1 MQTFGEKVKP
11 LKQLVTGVERTIAPA
26 NPTDLLLRRAVQAIA
41 AYCNVQCLL
50 WTALEG
56 EPGEARVYATPGAEA
71 MLGDVDLLPAD
82 AEAASA
88 IALAEERS
96 AHSVLNM
103 DLTSAGEAI
112 ACYVPSDFPAWL
124 VSQLHA
130 PHLTQLESGEL
141 IVPIL
146 AQEFDSSN
154 VDPDAPN
161 FTSGGLQ
168 LLLQVQ
174 RSPQTLTV
182 PDPAKKSES
191 GSPSAI
197 ASAKAASL
205 DGDRPTGWTTHD
217 ISSIKRLG
225 DQLGFAYGSVLWREK
240 FERSQRQIALMG
252 RIAHLLNSG
261 LETDDILQQIAAE
274 LGQGLMGDRCLV
286 MRLQAAG
293 VAPVAY
299 WERSQADLPALG
311 NIERAEVWQAV
322 IDTFLDGG
330 ASYLTVRPDATS
342 GALQHWL
349 QQMGATSALLIP
361 IFIQS
366 DFFGA
371 ICLLDYFKV
380 RWYALDEVQT
390 VRQVGDHAAIAL
402 ASAQHHHDSHQQT
415 TALRLQVMVSPTPLH
430 DSLTQ
435 LLNTE
440 AFDQELQQLSRPA
453 LWTVQPPF
461 SLIICDIDYFK
472 LINDTYGYSV
482 GDQILSQLAQRL
494 RRQLRQGTLAYRY
507 GGEEFAII
515 LPRTSLVSALDV
527 AERLLN
533 AIHGHPFETSAGP
546 VSVTV
551 SFGVAQQDPR
561 GDRNARSVLQR
572 AEQALQD
579 AKRQGRDCAKGLE
592 FGLGA

>member
-1 MQTFGEKVKP
+1 MKP
-11 LKQLVTGVERTIAPA
+11 LKQLVSLEERAIALRS
-26 NPTDLLLRRAVQAIA
+26 PTDLLLRRAVQAIA
-41 AYCNVQCLL
+41 SYFQVECLL

-56 EPGEARVYATPGAEA
+56 EPGESRVYGSPGAGA
-71 MLGDVDLLPAD
+71 MLHDVEVQPTGVEPAVPNLADSD
-82 AEAASA
+82 ADSDIDQPAQDE
-88 IALAEERS
+88 
-96 AHSVLNM
+96 
-103 DLTSAGEAI
+103 GAI
-112 ACYVPSDFPAWL
+112 ACYVPRDFPAWL
-124 VSQLHA
+124 IDQLDA
-130 PHLTQLESGEL
+130 PRLTQLEPGDL

-146 AQEFDSSN
+146 AQAFD
-154 VDPDAPN
+154 VDG
-161 FTSGGLQ
+161 FTPETYSGTRGNLQ
-168 LLLQVQ
+168 LLLQVR
-174 RSPQTLTV
+174 RSPQDSTTS
-182 PDPAKKSES
+182 DPAADLELSN
-191 GSPSAI
+191 PAAI
-197 ASAKAASL
+197 VP
-205 DGDRPTGWTTHD
+205 PTGASPDVNQLEGWTAHD
-217 ISSIKRLG
+217 VSLIKRLANE
-225 DQLGFAYGSVLWREK
+225 LGLTYSSLLWREK

-286 MRLQAAG
+286 MRLQATG
-293 VAPVAY
+293 VAPVAH
-299 WERSQADLPALG
+299 WERSQVALPALEHL
-311 NIERAEVWQAV
+311 ERSEVWQPV

-361 IFIQS
+361 VLIQS

-390 VRQVGDHAAIAL
+390 VRQVADHTAIAL
-402 ASAQHHHDSHQQT
+402 ASAQHHHDSHRQT
-415 TALRLQVMVSPTPLH
+415 TALRLQVMVPQTSLR

-435 LLNTE
+435 LLNAE

-472 LINDTYGYSV
+472 LINETYSYSV

-515 LPRTSLVSALDV
+515 LPRTSLTAALDV

-533 AIHGHPFETSAGP
+533 AIHGHPFDTSAGP

-572 AEQALQD
+572 AEKALQD

>member
-1 MQTFGEKVKP
+1 MKP
-11 LKQLVTGVERTIAPA
+11 LKQLVSDEERAIAPPS
-26 NPTDLLLRRAVQAIA
+26 PTDLLLRRAVVAIA
-41 AYCNVQCLL
+41 SYFQVECLL

-56 EPGEARVYATPGAEA
+56 EPGEARVYGSLGAEM
-71 MLGDVDLLPAD
+71 MLRDVDLQSSVEEPAD
-82 AEAASA
+82 SS
-88 IALAEERS
+88 LADFADFIGDRS
-96 AHSVLNM
+96 
-103 DLTSAGEAI
+103 TQTGEGI
-112 ACYVPSDFPAWL
+112 ACYVPSGFPKWL
-124 VSQLHA
+124 IEQLHT
-130 PHLTQLESGEL
+130 PQLTQLETGDL

-146 AQEFDSSN
+146 AQTFDGDSL
-154 VDPDAPN
+154 APAAYRVA
-161 FTSGGLQ
+161 SGNLQ
-168 LLLQVQ
+168 LLLQVR
-174 RSPQTLTV
+174 RSPQTATTPEPVDDLE
-182 PDPAKKSES
+182 DPELS
-191 GSPSAI
+191 SPSAI
-197 ASAKAASL
+197 GPTMEDSPE
-205 DGDRPTGWTTHD
+205 GDRLEGWTAD
-217 ISSIKRLG
+217 EVGSIKRLANE
-225 DQLGFAYGSVLWREK
+225 LGLTYSSLLWREK
-240 FERSQRQIALMG
+240 FERSQQQIALMG

-286 MRLQAAG
+286 MRLQPAG
-293 VAPVAY
+293 VAPVAH
-299 WERSQADLPALG
+299 WERSQGALPSLEHL
-311 NIERAEVWQAV
+311 ERSELWQPV

-330 ASYLTVRPDATS
+330 ASYLTVRPDTTS
-342 GALQHWL
+342 GTLQHWL
-349 QQMGATSALLIP
+349 QHMGATSALLIP
-361 IFIQS
+361 VLIQS
-366 DFFGA
+366 DFFGV
-371 ICLLDYFKV
+371 ICLLDYSKV

-390 VRQVGDHAAIAL
+390 VRQVADHAAIAL
-402 ASAQHHHDSHQQT
+402 ARAQHHHDSHRQT
-415 TALRLQVMVSPTPLH
+415 TALRLQVMVPQTSLR

-435 LLNTE
+435 LLNAE

-472 LINDTYGYSV
+472 LINDAYGYSV

-515 LPRTSLVSALDV
+515 LPHTSLTAALDV

-533 AIHGHPFETSAGP
+533 AIHGQPFETSAGP

-551 SFGVAQQDPR
+551 SFGVAQQDPK
-561 GDRNARSVLQR
+561 GDRNARGVLQR

>member
-1 MQTFGEKVKP
+1 MKP
-11 LKQLVTGVERTIAPA
+11 LKQLVSIEEREIAPPS
-26 NPTDLLLRRAVQAIA
+26 PTDLLLRRAVLAIA
-41 AYCNVQCLL
+41 AYFQVECLL
-50 WTALEG
+50 WASLEG
-56 EPGEARVYATPGAEA
+56 EPGEARVYGSLGAGA
-71 MLGDVDLLPAD
+71 MLHDAGLRSGEGELAGFTLAD
-82 AEAASA
+82 AD
-88 IALAEERS
+88 LAD
-96 AHSVLNM
+96 AHLADA
-103 DLTSAGEAI
+103 DLDRAVPPEEAI
-112 ACYVPSDFPAWL
+112 ACYVPSDFPGWL
-124 VSQLHA
+124 IHQLHA
-130 PHLTQLESGEL
+130 PRLTQLETGDL
-141 IVPIL
+141 IVPIVAQAFDGNRL
-146 AQEFDSSN
+146 APEADG
-154 VDPDAPN
+154 VA
-161 FTSGGLQ
+161 GGSLQ
-168 LLLQVQ
+168 LLLQVR
-174 RSPQTLTV
+174 RSPQNSTV
-182 PDPAKKSES
+182 PKPAEDSEWNS
-191 GSPSAI
+191 HTAIAPTLEDSPSGAPL
-197 ASAKAASL
+197 A
-205 DGDRPTGWTTHD
+205 GWTTHD
-217 ISSIKRLG
+217 VSVIKRLANE
-225 DQLGFAYGSVLWREK
+225 LGLTYSSLLWREK

-261 LETDDILQQIAAE
+261 LGTDDILQQIAAE
-274 LGQGLMGDRCLV
+274 LGQGLRGDRCLV
-286 MRLQAAG
+286 MRLQPAG
-293 VAPVAY
+293 VAPVAH
-299 WERSQADLPALG
+299 WERSQEMLPAPNHL
-311 NIERAEVWQAV
+311 ERSEVWQPV

-342 GALQHWL
+342 VALQSWL
-349 QQMGATSALLIP
+349 QQMGAASALLIP
-361 IFIQS
+361 ILIQS
-366 DFFGA
+366 EFFGA
-371 ICLLDYFKV
+371 ICLLDYANV

-390 VRQVGDHAAIAL
+390 VRQVADHAAIAL
-402 ASAQHHHDSHQQT
+402 ASAQHHHDSHRQT
-415 TALRLQVMVSPTPLH
+415 TALRLQVMVPQTPLR

-435 LLNTE
+435 LLNAE

-494 RRQLRQGTLAYRY
+494 RRQLRQGTPAYRY

-515 LPRTSLVSALDV
+515 LPRTSLTAALDV

>member
-1 MQTFGEKVKP
+1 MKP
-11 LKQLVTGVERTIAPA
+11 LKKLVSIEERAIALPS
-26 NPTDLLLRRAVQAIA
+26 PTDLLLRRAVQAIA
-41 AYCNVQCLL
+41 SYFQVECLL

-56 EPGEARVYATPGAEA
+56 EPGESRVYGSPGAGA
-71 MLGDVDLLPAD
+71 MLHDVEFQSAKVEPAVPNLADSDLDQPAQD
-82 AEAASA
+82 E
-88 IALAEERS
+88 
-96 AHSVLNM
+96 
-103 DLTSAGEAI
+103 GAI
-112 ACYVPSDFPAWL
+112 ACYVPSNFPAWL
-124 VSQLHA
+124 IDQLHT
-130 PHLTQLESGEL
+130 PRLTQLETGDL

-146 AQEFDSSN
+146 AQAFD
-154 VDPDAPN
+154 VDGVASEAYSV
-161 FTSGGLQ
+161 TSGNLQ
-168 LLLQVQ
+168 LLLQVR
-174 RSPQTLTV
+174 RSPQDSTTS
-182 PDPAKKSES
+182 DPAADLELSN
-191 GSPSAI
+191 PAAI
-197 ASAKAASL
+197 VP
-205 DGDRPTGWTTHD
+205 PTGASPDVNQLEGWTAHD
-217 ISSIKRLG
+217 VSLIKRLANE
-225 DQLGFAYGSVLWREK
+225 LGLTYSSLLWREK

-286 MRLQAAG
+286 MRLQATG
-293 VAPVAY
+293 VAPVAH
-299 WERSQADLPALG
+299 WERSQVALPALEHL
-311 NIERAEVWQAV
+311 ERSEVWQPV

-342 GALQHWL
+342 SALQHWL

-361 IFIQS
+361 ILIQS

-390 VRQVGDHAAIAL
+390 VRQVGDHTAIAL
-402 ASAQHHHDSHQQT
+402 ASAQHHHDSHRQT
-415 TALRLQVMVSPTPLH
+415 TALRLQVMVSQTPLR

-435 LLNTE
+435 LLNAE

-494 RRQLRQGTLAYRY
+494 RRQLRQGTPAYRY

-515 LPRTSLVSALDV
+515 LPRTSLTAALDV

>member
-1 MQTFGEKVKP
+1 MKP
-11 LKQLVTGVERTIAPA
+11 LEQQIIVEECAIAPPS
-26 NPTDLLLRRAVQAIA
+26 PTDLLLRRSVLAIA
-41 AYCNVQCLL
+41 SYCQVECLL
-50 WTALEG
+50 WALLEG
-56 EPGEARVYATPGAEA
+56 KPDEARVYSSPGAGA
-71 MLGDVDLLPAD
+71 MLRDADLWSGAGDAD
-82 AEAASA
+82 ANLADANLADAHDAS
-88 IALAEERS
+88 LDR
-96 AHSVLNM
+96 
-103 DLTSAGEAI
+103 TTQPREAI
-112 ACYVPSDFPAWL
+112 ACYVPSAFPGWL
-124 VSQLHA
+124 IDQLHA
-130 PHLTQLESGEL
+130 PQLTQLETGDL
-141 IVPIL
+141 VVPIVAQVFDGDNL
-146 AQEFDSSN
+146 APEAYG
-154 VDPDAPN
+154 V
-161 FTSGGLQ
+161 TSGNLQ
-168 LLLQVQ
+168 LLLQVR
-174 RSPQTLTV
+174 RSPQNSAM
-182 PDPAKKSES
+182 PNRAEDSELS
-191 GSPSAI
+191 RAVAI
-197 ASAKAASL
+197 APTLEDWSSRASL
-205 DGDRPTGWTTHD
+205 EGWTAQD
-217 ISSIKRLG
+217 LSVIKRLANE
-225 DQLGFAYGSVLWREK
+225 LGLTYTSLLWREK

-286 MRLQAAG
+286 MRLQPAG
-293 VAPVAY
+293 VAPVAH
-299 WERSQADLPALG
+299 WERSQMALPALEHL
-311 NIERAEVWQAV
+311 ERSEVWQPI

-342 GALQHWL
+342 GALQQWL
-349 QQMGATSALLIP
+349 QLMGATSALVIP
-361 IFIQS
+361 ILIQA

-390 VRQVGDHAAIAL
+390 VRQVADHAAIAL
-402 ASAQHHHDSHQQT
+402 ASAQHHHDSHRQT
-415 TALRLQVMVSPTPLH
+415 TALRLQVMVPPTPLR

-435 LLNTE
+435 LLNAE

-482 GDQILSQLAQRL
+482 GDQVLSQLAQRL

-515 LPRTSLVSALDV
+515 LPRTSLTAALEV

-533 AIHGHPFETSAGP
+533 AIHGHPFETLAGP

>member
-1 MQTFGEKVKP
+1 MKP
-11 LKQLVTGVERTIAPA
+11 LKQLVSIEERAIAPPS
-26 NPTDLLLRRAVQAIA
+26 PTDLLLRRAVQAIA
-41 AYCNVQCLL
+41 SYFHVECLL
-50 WTALEG
+50 WTSLEG
-56 EPGEARVYATPGAEA
+56 EPGESRVYGSPGAGA
-71 MLGDVDLLPAD
+71 MLHDVEVQPAGVEPAAPHPAD
-82 AEAASA
+82 CDADSDTEQPAQD
-88 IALAEERS
+88 E
-96 AHSVLNM
+96 
-103 DLTSAGEAI
+103 GAI
-112 ACYVPSDFPAWL
+112 ACYVPRNFPAWL
-124 VSQLHA
+124 IDQLDA
-130 PHLTQLESGEL
+130 PRLTQLETGDL

-146 AQEFDSSN
+146 AQAFD
-154 VDPDAPN
+154 VDG
-161 FTSGGLQ
+161 FTPETYSGTRGNLQ
-168 LLLQVQ
+168 LLLQVR
-174 RSPQTLTV
+174 RSPQDSILS
-182 PDPAKKSES
+182 DPAQDADLSS
-191 GSPSAI
+191 TAAI
-197 ASAKAASL
+197 APPLGDSADVNPLK
-205 DGDRPTGWTTHD
+205 GWTAHD
-217 ISSIKRLG
+217 VSLIKRLANE
-225 DQLGFAYGSVLWREK
+225 LGLTYSSLLWREK

-286 MRLQAAG
+286 MRLQATG
-293 VAPVAY
+293 VAPVAH
-299 WERSQADLPALG
+299 WERSQVVLPALEHL
-311 NIERAEVWQAV
+311 ERSEVWQPV

-330 ASYLTVRPDATS
+330 ASYLTVRPDAS
-342 GALQHWL
+342 SSSLQHWL

-361 IFIQS
+361 ILIQS

-390 VRQVGDHAAIAL
+390 VRQVGDHTAIAL
-402 ASAQHHHDSHQQT
+402 ASAQHHHDSHRQT
-415 TALRLQVMVSPTPLH
+415 AALRLQVMVPQTPLR

-435 LLNTE
+435 LLNAE

-472 LINDTYGYSV
+472 LINETYGYSV

-515 LPRTSLVSALDV
+515 LPRTSLTAALDV

-533 AIHGHPFETSAGP
+533 AIHGHPFDTSAGP

-572 AEQALQD
+572 AEKALQD